1 MQVRDELE
9 FLQEEINNLY
19 QLVMKYSLFFLSLL
33 LLLLY
38 IISVLILYNGD
49 E

>member
-19 QLVMKYSLFFLSLL
+19 QLVMKYSFFFSLL

>member
-19 QLVMKYSLFFLSLL
+19 QLVMKYSLFFFSLL

>member
-19 QLVMKYSLFFLSLL
+19 QLVMKYSLFFFSLSFVITTI
-33 LLLLY
+33 Y
-38 IISVLILYNGD
+38 HQCSDLI
-49 E
+49 